1 MTAANTHGG
10 SERKHG
16 MAGQVGLRM
25 ATRADRLRLTGV
37 GDDLSAHE
45 IRTARYAARTQ
56 IEYVDGLTVVTLP
69 AHGGSVRHRVLAGEH
84 DLADALFDPTLRL
97 LGEVRCMRDPCRAC
111 WTRSDSPCRFD
122 TARDALDDLLA
133 AIGSDVGAA
142 DERRRERFADR
153 MREDAWMTDGTAHED
168 EQ

>member
-1 MTAANTHGG
+1 MD
-10 SERKHG
+10 
-16 MAGQVGLRM
+16 GQVGLRM

-45 IRTARYAARTQ
+45 MRTARYAARAQ
-56 IEYVDGLTVVTLP
+56 VEHVDGLTVVTLP

-84 DLADALFDPTLRL
+84 DLADALFDPALRL

-111 WTRSDSPCRFD
+111 WTRSGSPSRFD

-133 AIGSDVGAA
+133 AIGSGADA
-142 DERRRERFADR
+142 TGERRRERFTDR
-153 MREDAWMTDGTAHED
+153 VREGAWMTDGTAHEP